1 MSEAGRFAGRGGKD
15 GLLGAKIALMSITFL
30 GFYADTRSYS
40 RSILS
45 VKQAVAMDSGIIR
58 SLLQL
63 KSQAI
68 DEAELT
74 VSTPLNQHWHGDTL

>member
-1 MSEAGRFAGRGGKD
+1 VAVVRTSEAGRFAGRGGKD
-15 GLLGAKIALMSITFL
+15 GLAKIALMSIIFL

-58 SLLQL
+58 SLLPP
-63 KSQAI
+63 KS
-68 DEAELT
+68 
-74 VSTPLNQHWHGDTL
+74 